1 MGCCERRSQRLI
13 MYDPSV
19 FLPIAI
25 ILQVGSSVCADI
37 NFSRLIITLGYLA
50 VLVLTNAAQDNARIQ

>member
-1 MGCCERRSQRLI
+1 